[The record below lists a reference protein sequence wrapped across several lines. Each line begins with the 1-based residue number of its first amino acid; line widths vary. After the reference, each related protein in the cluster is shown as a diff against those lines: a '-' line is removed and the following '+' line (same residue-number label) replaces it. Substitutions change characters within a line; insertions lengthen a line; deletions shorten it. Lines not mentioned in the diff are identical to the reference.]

1 LGNSKIIQ
9 NKKEKIK
16 IKMQTNKNIT
26 SQMKQSFTKRE
37 KKPNFS
43 FSFISFLKNLLPFFL
58 PLARNF
64 LLKKKLGSYELPW
77 QKN

>member
-43 FSFISFLKNLLPFFL
+43 FSFISF
-58 PLARNF
+58 
-64 LLKKKLGSYELPW
+64 
-77 QKN
+77 